1 MFPLRDEN
9 PTELTP
15 IITFLLLVANVAAWL
30 LLQGAGT
37 ESALV
42 ASVCRY
48 GAIPGEITGSLS
60 GYGGIDFGDGVSCA
74 FGGLTWEAML
84 TSMFMH
90 GGWMHLIGNMWFLW
104 IFGNNVEDSMGHL
117 RFIVFYLLCGLAA
130 AGAQVMFDPASPIP
144 MVGASGAISGVMGG
158 YLLLYPRVRVH
169 TLFFFFVFIR
179 VIPLP
184 AWFMLVYWFA
194 IQLLSGAMM
203 PSEEGGVAFWAHV
216 GGFVAG
222 LILIIPFRRKLLVE
236 AKRAHVKLD
245 PRQIPHHGWY

>member
-30 LLQGAGT
+30 LLQGAG
-37 ESALV
+37 SADALT
-42 ASVCRY
+42 ASVCTY
-48 GAIPGEITGSLS
+48 GAIPGEITGRLS
-60 GYGGIDFGDGVSCA
+60 EFGGIDFGDGQTCA
-74 FGGLTWEAML
+74 FGGIERGALF

-104 IFGNNVEDSMGHL
+104 IFGNNVEDSMGHI
-117 RFIVFYLLCGLAA
+117 RYIVFYLLCGLAA
-130 AGAQVMFDPASPIP
+130 GLAQVVANPGSPIP

-169 TLFFFFVFIR
+169 TLFIVGLIFVR
-179 VIPLP
+179 ALP
-184 AWFMLVYWFA
+184 AWFLLIYWFA
-194 IQLLSGAMM
+194 IQVLSGAMT
-203 PSEEGGVAFWAHV
+203 PADGGGVAFWAHA

-222 LILIIPFRRKLLVE
+222 LALIYPFRRRVLVE
-236 AKRAHVKLD
+236 AKRAHVQLD
-245 PRQIPHHGWY
+245 PRTIPHRGWF